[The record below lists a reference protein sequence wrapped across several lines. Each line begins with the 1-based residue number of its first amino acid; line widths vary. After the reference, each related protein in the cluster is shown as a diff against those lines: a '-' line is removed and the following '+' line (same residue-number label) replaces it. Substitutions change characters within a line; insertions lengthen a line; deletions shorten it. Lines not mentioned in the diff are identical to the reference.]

1 MPTQL
6 GEGMTGSR
14 TNPALPQRIC
24 TITALEKAPTT
35 TRSAADLP
43 ASAEVLHRARPG
55 IKTVRPRYAAGAPS

>member
-24 TITALEKAPTT
+24 THHSLEKAHNHTI
-35 TRSAADLP
+35 R
-43 ASAEVLHRARPG
+43 R
-55 IKTVRPRYAAGAPS
+55 